1 MELNDEQCKEL
12 DFLFHT
18 KDYEDIYKI
27 QSGLR
32 NIADHVNN
40 VRIASNLFTIYIC
53 ESPR

>member
-1 MELNDEQCKEL
+1 MELNDEQWKEL

-18 KDYEDIYKI
+18 KDYEKI

-40 VRIASNLFTIYIC
+40 VSKFFTVYIM
-53 ESPR
+53 